1 MNKELTYSTPEEE
14 GVSSEYIIN
23 FLNEMEKREAE
34 IHGIMILKNN
44 KVIFE
49 AYNEPYR
56 KEIPHIVHSFTK
68 CFTNTAAG
76 IAYTKG
82 LIKLEDKVLDYFPEY
97 REEANEY
104 LQELTIRNLLTMRSG
119 QERSIGGNEWRPLK
133 TSWLDAYFKVPF
145 VKEPGSEFMYSSGNS
160 YITSA
165 IVQRITGKTC
175 HQLIEEELA
184 PYIGLEKFSWGE
196 SPEGICSGGNGVSIT
211 VEGMARLGLLYLNQG
226 KWGEKQLLSA
236 DWVNLAL
243 GKKDPQ
249 PRKAGEK
256 DYNFHWTHTGD
267 IWCADGMFGQ
277 TCAIVPEQN
286 MVIAITAADS
296 NYLETE
302 LIQKEVLDPM
312 KEERNLSEKMWNV
325 LKNKGLRMSLENKNR
340 SVSNKMVSGNRKIE
354 MEPFEN
360 EDKIEKTGLEFLED
374 KVIFWMKDNRG
385 THFVEAGL
393 DCWIHGKTSMTG
405 GYLHHQYEMDEMKIA
420 ACAYWKSE
428 NVLMMEWR
436 YPEMAF
442 FDHVS
447 FEWKEDRVYMKRWVN
462 MNSQALERPVV
473 TAKIC
478 ES

>member
-1 MNKELTYSTPEEE
+1 MNGKLQSSDVKNETPYNIPLLINENVISSGISLISLWHTYADEHYRVIWPRDKKKPLIANSWVAVYTVQ
-14 GVSSEYIIN
+14 GCGKI
-23 FLNEMEKREAE
+23 L
-34 IHGIMILKNN
+34 LKNGEQITLHGN
-44 KVIFE
+44 CIIFLKPMDIHSYHCEGLVWEQYWMEFTPTSMMDIPVGQQSVI
-49 AYNEPYR
+49 YNG
-56 KEIPHIVHSFTK
+56 EIY
-68 CFTNTAAG
+68 N
-76 IAYTKG
+76 
-82 LIKLEDKVLDYFPEY
+82 
-97 REEANEY
+97 
-104 LQELTIRNLLTMRSG
+104 QELTEVAEL
-119 QERSIGGNEWRPLK
+119 
-133 TSWLDAYFKVPF
+133 
-145 VKEPGSEFMYSSGNS
+145 
-160 YITSA
+160 ITSPEA
-165 IVQRITGKTC
+165 IK
-175 HQLIEEELA
+175 
-184 PYIGLEKFSWGE
+184 
-196 SPEGICSGGNGVSIT
+196 N
-211 VEGMARLGLLYLNQG
+211 
-226 KWGEKQLLSA
+226 
-236 DWVNLAL
+236 NLAVAFL
-243 GKKDPQ
+243 TKIIYQWICLMHAVGKKDPQ

-302 LIQKEVLDPM
+302 LIQKEILDPM
-312 KEERNLSEKMWNV
+312 KEERNFAEKMWNV

-360 EDKIEKTGLEFLED
+360 EDRIEKTGLEFLED

-393 DCWIHGKTSMTG
+393 DCWIHGETSMTG